1 MKKPTPLRIRYF
13 AQPEPKCK
21 YQTFR
26 MRVNRRW
33 MTKEEAL
40 NPNVD
45 TRKYSS
51 KTNIQLKEYLENYK
65 WEKVW
70 YARFIEMFKVCW
82 DEEKAI
88 KPWTITL
95 IDRYPEQYAIYKLYP
110 QPKCSFSQFMIR
122 FRLWKSIED
131 CVRATSWARPWWL
144 KVYDTHAEAK
154 RKLYKWDNYLI
165 EITYSKEEASVFRNV
180 YLKMIDDLE
189 IEMIDCS
196 PLRDTEIKKQLKEL
210 NHELEIFNI
219 YNPI

>member
-51 KTNIQLKEYLENYK
+51 KTNIQLKEYRENYK

-70 YARFIEMFKVCW
+70 YARFLEMFKVCW

-88 KPWTITL
+88 KDYVSEINIIGEGIKIILEYIWYATL
-95 IDRYPEQYAIYKLYP
+95 FLIPIAIFLI
-110 QPKCSFSQFMIR
+110 CVFS
-122 FRLWKSIED
+122 
-131 CVRATSWARPWWL
+131 
-144 KVYDTHAEAK
+144 
-154 RKLYKWDNYLI
+154 
-165 EITYSKEEASVFRNV
+165 
-180 YLKMIDDLE
+180 
-189 IEMIDCS
+189 
-196 PLRDTEIKKQLKEL
+196 EL
-210 NHELEIFNI
+210 DIFHNL
-219 YNPI
+219 NT